1 MKRRIIGLLA
11 IALMAGPISS
21 QAMSIVISQVYGGG
35 GNSGATYTNDFVE
48 LFNAGSAAVDL
59 SGFSLQYASATG
71 TGSFSQNPVN
81 LFPAFL
87 LQPGQYFLV
96 QAAQGAGGTTPLPS
110 PDGIWSASLSA
121 TGGKVALVSGT
132 SGLACNGGSTPCS
145 AAQLALIVDLVGYG
159 NANFFETA
167 AAPALTNTTA
177 AFRAGGGCIDTD
189 NNAADFSTGA
199 PAPRNRGTPRNVCS
213 STPAPEPGTLALLGL
228 GLFGLGLMRRRVTE

>member
-1 MKRRIIGLLA
+1 MKRRIIGLIA
-11 IALMAGPISS
+11 VALMAGPMSS

-48 LFNAGSAAVDL
+48 LFNAGAAAVDL

-71 TGSFSQNPVN
+71 NGFFSQNPIN

-96 QAAQGAGGTTPLPS
+96 EAARGAGGTTPLPS
-110 PDGIWSASLSA
+110 PDDTWTQNLSA
-121 TGGKVALVSGT
+121 TGGKVALMSGNT
-132 SGLACNGGSTPCS
+132 GVACNGSVAQPCD
-145 AAQLALIVDLVGYG
+145 AAQLARIVDLIGYG

-167 AAPALTNTTA
+167 AAPALNNTTG

-199 PAPRNRGTPRNVCS
+199 PAPRNSSTALNVCS
-213 STPAPEPGTLALLGL
+213 SVPEPGTLALLGL
-228 GLFGLGLMRRRVTE
+228 GLFGLGLTRRRVTA